1 MSRRMTYHPATS
13 IWLLMVLITLFS
25 TLHAQDLSRKKVTED
40 LVFTGGLDNLNQI
53 YYINNKRQLFK
64 LVPSQNRDYLYTDLF
79 IDKQTVIYVHN
90 PLKILL
96 YKKDIGTLVTLDSRL
111 NMTGKINLFDLGYYD
126 VSALSV
132 ANDNQSVWLFDKAS
146 QQLIRLDQQYR
157 QVFFSPVMPQQV
169 GFDLNPVYIT
179 ETEGRVYLVDEA
191 KGVFIF
197 DNFGNY
203 SRQLPLEGLRKI
215 WVFGTRILYYQD
227 GKVWQYDML
236 LMEKAPLMN
245 IPGYTDIWLSKEH
258 ILGLNP
264 QGELFSITWPSRP

>member
-1 MSRRMTYHPATS
+1 
-13 IWLLMVLITLFS
+13 MVLIPLFS
-25 TLHAQDLSRKKVTED
+25 TLYAQDLARKKVTED

-53 YYINNKRQLFK
+53 YYINNKRQLIK
-64 LVPSQNRDYLYTDLF
+64 LVPSQNREYLYTDLF
-79 IDKQTVIYVHN
+79 IDKQTLIYVHN

-96 YKKDIGTLVTLDSRL
+96 YKKDVGTLVTLDSRL

-169 GFDLNPVYIT
+169 GFDLHPVYIT

-245 IPGYTDIWLSKEH
+245 IPGYTNIWLSKEH
-258 ILGLNP
+258 ILGLNS

>member
-1 MSRRMTYHPATS
+1 MSRRITYHSVTS
-13 IWLLMVLITLFS
+13 FWLLMVLIPLFS
-25 TLHAQDLSRKKVTED
+25 TLYAQDLARKKVTED

-53 YYINNKRQLFK
+53 YYINNKRQLIK
-64 LVPSQNRDYLYTDLF
+64 LVPSQNREYLYTDLF
-79 IDKQTVIYVHN
+79 IDKQTLIYVHN

-96 YKKDIGTLVTLDSRL
+96 YKKDVGTLVTLDSRL

-169 GFDLNPVYIT
+169 GFDLHPVYIT

-258 ILGLNP
+258 ILGLNS